1 MSEKEHRDWD
11 LNSKGEEYLNTFTK
25 EQRLIITN
33 IVLTTMSA
41 CSELAGQNI
50 MFTEDIGLKLFV
62 HIVLGHMLEDEY
74 YDILMNH
81 VVVIDDSLG
90 VNIYYKGNKVEYDDV
105 IKNKWVYVNRLNRI
119 VMICIKQKR

>member
-1 MSEKEHRDWD
+1 MSEKERRDWD

-50 MFTEDIGLKLFV
+50 MFTEDIGLKFFV
-62 HIVLGHMLEDEY
+62 HIVLSHMLEDEY
-74 YDILMNH
+74 YDINTKEWKKL
-81 VVVIDDSLG
+81 
-90 VNIYYKGNKVEYDDV
+90 
-105 IKNKWVYVNRLNRI
+105 
-119 VMICIKQKR
+119 